1 MDGIDK
7 SLDEIIKLNKGQ
19 REKIVKPLI
28 TPKINKSGRITKSS
42 SFFIPQR
49 KRETAIFTES
59 YRALHGPINE
69 IFTSGYVPL
78 TAPITLCAVNTELIQ
93 ARRTG
98 NSTVRNFPTQR
109 TSSLRTGTDSYRPS
123 RDGSNTS
130 SVSRSTVRRG
140 DFYRPQP
147 GSQRRVRSPLHNVK
161 RESSGAESQSGKGIH
176 SIRDAPSNNISN
188 TSRNVS
194 VSRPN
199 NHDAPDLYH
208 IKREPSP
215 EQTSIFEQELQV
227 STAMDTDES
236 VLMIRGRAPAPGGE
250 VDQSDNDGPAT
261 IEMENLDPETTAEDV
276 KVTYARR
283 AAATAAVE
291 NLNGKKADKDLI
303 LRVRLRKHPIFH
315 DVPVIPSPHMPG
327 PIAGPLKLL
336 TQAVKGT
343 IANAGTIYA
352 DQVLAAQQMLKVQQ
366 HRMAH
371 LARLHHSHFP
381 DPSRNPSFMAYSTI
395 TDRTSGKSVATI
407 LQNIVNGNVI
417 VDYTDRRPTVDAL
430 MHDLKEGG
438 VARNW
443 HERERIL
450 ALQALKTLGRA
461 TEGCDSI
468 FTEEGIRTLLYHSGL
483 HKATEASIDRTSS
496 REALKCLANALLLK
510 PTTRPIFERL
520 DGHGQCSALLKR
532 SHLSNESQF
541 LFSRILFLVTIDAT
555 SIVKSLLDE
564 HHAVNNVGMVLKTQ
578 LARTPDGT
586 MFSQSMVLSEAL
598 KYLFNLMIVD
608 PKIERDAEANFSEK
622 EKSEATGKRFQS
634 LLPTIVSILIT
645 IPPPSPNPLE
655 PPHSHA
661 IHVLLNFPISTS
673 ALLVTRSQQATL
685 LSVLLQI
692 LDDTLRHSLNTDEE
706 ASNDGLSNGTE
717 LDEIVPPLVLVLTN
731 IASAGGEGR
740 AALKARM
747 LPEDVDRT
755 NPLDKGNTFSA
766 RLIRRMTSMRFPQ
779 IRETV
784 SQLLFVVCD
793 EDPALLT
800 RHVGYGNAAGFLMNR
815 NLGVPSSVSGSGSD
829 EASSEVTELPSPGPA
844 SENSPPL
851 ASTSTTAA
859 GKTKPPSPTPNAAP
873 SMSSSR
879 RYSSASAV
887 NPITGAYYPDP
898 SAIRTAMADMTEEE
912 KEEEASKLLDMFD
925 KLRRTGVMDV
935 RNPAL
940 EAGLRQRERDRY
952 YDEQEMR
959 EQAEEEE
966 LERTYGKV

>member
-1 MDGIDK
+1 
-7 SLDEIIKLNKGQ
+7 
-19 REKIVKPLI
+19 
-28 TPKINKSGRITKSS
+28 
-42 SFFIPQR
+42 
-49 KRETAIFTES
+49 
-59 YRALHGPINE
+59 
-69 IFTSGYVPL
+69 
-78 TAPITLCAVNTELIQ
+78 
-93 ARRTG
+93 
-98 NSTVRNFPTQR
+98 
-109 TSSLRTGTDSYRPS
+109 
-123 RDGSNTS
+123 
-130 SVSRSTVRRG
+130 
-140 DFYRPQP
+140 
-147 GSQRRVRSPLHNVK
+147 
-161 RESSGAESQSGKGIH
+161 
-176 SIRDAPSNNISN
+176 
-188 TSRNVS
+188 
-194 VSRPN
+194 
-199 NHDAPDLYH
+199 
-208 IKREPSP
+208 
-215 EQTSIFEQELQV
+215 
-227 STAMDTDES
+227 MDTDEG
-236 VLMIRGRAPAPGGE
+236 VLLIRGRAPAPAEE
-250 VDQSDNDGPAT
+250 VNHSDDNGPAT
-261 IEMENLDPETTAEDV
+261 IEVENLDPETTAEDV

-283 AAATAAVE
+283 AAAMAAVE

-315 DVPVIPSPHMPG
+315 DVPVIPSPHMPS

-366 HRMAH
+366 HRMAQLQMEEQRIAALRMQANAH
-371 LARLHHSHFP
+371 FARPAPSST
-381 DPSRNPSFMAYSTI
+381 DPSRNPFMAYSTI

-430 MHDLKEGG
+430 MQDLKEGG

-555 SIVKSLLDE
+555 TIVKSLLDE
-564 HHAVNNVGMVLKTQ
+564 HHAVDNVGVVLKTQ

-608 PKIERDAEANFSEK
+608 PKIERATEANFSEK
-622 EKSEATGKRFQS
+622 EKTEATGKRFQ
-634 LLPTIVSILIT
+634 
-645 IPPPSPNPLE
+645 SPNPLE

-706 ASNDGLSNGTE
+706 ASTDGLSNGTE
-717 LDEIVPPLVLVLTN
+717 LDEIVPPLVIVLTN

-747 LPEDVDRT
+747 LPEDVDRSK
-755 NPLDKGNTFSA
+755 PLDKGNTFSA

-793 EDPALLT
+793 EDPAILT

-815 NLGVPSSVSGSGSD
+815 NLGVPSSVSGAGAD
-829 EASSEVTELPSPGPA
+829 EANSEATERPSSGPA
-844 SENSPPL
+844 SHHSPPA
-851 ASTSTTAA
+851 ASSSSSTTAA
-859 GKTKPPSPTPNAAP
+859 GADKPPSPTPPTP
-873 SMSSSR
+873 SMPSMPSSR